1 MSAIRLHLE
10 VNQDGTGGNGPVEV
24 TRAKFRV
31 NVDKE
36 PFLVE
41 GDVGKAAV
49 IETVGGFAIQI
60 CFNAEAL
67 FKLDM
72 MTSSLKGKHIAIL
85 CQYPKGKTTP
95 KSFSRWVAAP
105 LITKRIANGVFIF
118 TPDCTREEADRIVLG
133 LNNVAEFARKE
144 ESNHF

>member
-1 MSAIRLHLE
+1 MATIRLHLE

-24 TRAKFRV
+24 TRSKFRV

-41 GDVGKAAV
+41 GDVARAAV
-49 IETVGGFAIQI
+49 IESVGGFAIQI
-60 CFNAEAL
+60 NFNSEAL

-72 MTSSLKGKHIAIL
+72 MTSSHKGKHIAIL

-105 LITKRIANGVFIF
+105 MITKRIANGIFIF
-118 TPDCTREEADRIVLG
+118 TPDCTREEADRLVLG
-133 LNNVAEFARKE
+133 LNNVADFARKA
-144 ESNHF
+144 ESDHF